1 MGKKGQG
8 LDVDGVQNVTVKTT
22 VFTGAKNGFRIKT
35 WSTKSRGYVKNV
47 AFVDAMMRNVENPI
61 IIDQHYCPDDDGCPS
76 KVRAEFVKRFKFVI
90 YTISNSVFLVSKLS
104 RALVLASRLV
114 T

>member
-1 MGKKGQG
+1 LGKKGQG

-35 WSTKSRGYVKNV
+35 WGTKSRGYVKSV
-47 AFVDAMMRNVENPI
+47 SFVDAMMRNVENPI

-76 KVRAEFVKRFKFVI
+76 KVLNCTE
-90 YTISNSVFLVSKLS
+90 L
-104 RALVLASRLV
+104 
-114 T
+114 